1 MNPPWLNS
9 ELLLQT
15 LYNCE
20 WNAKSSLERA
30 GGAPSTRAGPP
41 RSIHGGSNL
50 QSGGGWEGIASGGD
64 PPRTWPHR
72 PRHDEARRGIR
83 EFQKNRPTFYF
94 DLGGYERNFSSPEI
108 SKKNRAHALSR
119 LTYPLDPYGA
129 SPRST
134 ARVAVKTGFSRDRAI
149 SHTTTIFTARPVCA
163 QANHRCDHHQTSCF
177 RALPCGTSVK
187 ITKSYYNYQPSLVTA
202 LMSTQS
208 HGQ

>member
-1 MNPPWLNS
+1 MVERLNPPWLNS

-72 PRHDEARRGIR
+72 PRHDEARGR
-83 EFQKNRPTFYF
+83 T
-94 DLGGYERNFSSPEI
+94 
-108 SKKNRAHALSR
+108 
-119 LTYPLDPYGA
+119 
-129 SPRST
+129 
-134 ARVAVKTGFSRDRAI
+134 DRAM
-149 SHTTTIFTARPVCA
+149 
-163 QANHRCDHHQTSCF
+163 RCP
-177 RALPCGTSVK
+177 RKCGTAARSPALWLMNILPSVRLLEIK
-187 ITKSYYNYQPSLVTA
+187 L
-202 LMSTQS
+202 
-208 HGQ
+208 